1 MRRAAHLSGFL
12 QDRLRLPTNDLASIH
27 RWPDQVTVGASTK
40 KAS

>member
-1 MRRAAHLSGFL
+1 MSTYP
-12 QDRLRLPTNDLASIH
+12 LRSLASIH